1 MNQLEKYRNNIL
13 LKCLVGSHCY
23 GLAHEASDED
33 FRGIFILPESD
44 YKEQDSRLIINKPFL
59 NQINDEKNNE
69 VYYELKRFLE
79 LLSQGNPNCVEILFL
94 EKEFYKI
101 KNPILTPIFLNKRIF
116 LNKKFANSLLG
127 FIDSQ
132 IKKATGAN
140 KKSFNPVDKELKTP
154 LDFCYLV
161 SNKNKS
167 ITTPLKNFL
176 AKNNIKQQA
185 CGISKIPHTR
195 DNYNLFHDKKQQRLF
210 FDVNI
215 FGKIEL
221 EIRRKFKLKKGLFY
235 KGIELEDKSSN
246 MLRLSEIP
254 LHEKSIAQFT
264 FNAQSYTDY
273 LNDYHQ
279 YWNWV
284 KERNEDRY
292 IQNQLAS
299 KGYDTKNMSHCYR
312 LLMMLE
318 YYLDNNTLK
327 VDAQDKE
334 TIWKIKAGDFI
345 YGDLIKII
353 NEKYKNLKERIKN
366 SNLENGCDINLLNE
380 IEINIRNNYYSIKKV
395 KIIPEDK
402 RKKSP
407 YKDNHGQEIFEG
419 DIIGT
424 YCYNKSQSHK
434 VEFTEEDGWRAGGY
448 KIDSI
453 YFMGGGKYFK
463 ILI

>member
-1 MNQLEKYRNNIL
+1 MNQLEQYRNNVL

-23 GLAHEASDED
+23 GLAHDKSDED

-44 YKEQDSRLIINKPFL
+44 YNKQDSRLLINQPFL
-59 NQINDEKNNE
+59 NQIQDEKNNE

-101 KNPILTPIFLNKRIF
+101 KNPILAPIFEQKQIF

-132 IKKATGAN
+132 IRKATGAN

-154 LDFCYLV
+154 LDFCFLV
-161 SNKNKS
+161 STKNKS
-167 ITTPLKNFL
+167 ITTPLKEFL
-176 AKNNIKQQA
+176 TKNNIKQQA
-185 CGISKIPHTR
+185 CGISKIPSTR

-210 FDVNI
+210 FDVNL
-215 FGKIEL
+215 FGKAEL
-221 EIRRKFKLKKGLFY
+221 AFRRKFNLKKGLHY
-235 KGIELEDKSSN
+235 KGIELENKSSN

-254 LHEKSIAQFT
+254 KGEKSIAQFT

-299 KGYDTKNMSHCYR
+299 KGYDTKNMAHCYR
-312 LLMMLE
+312 LLKMLE
-318 YYLDNNTLK
+318 YYLDNNNLV

-334 TIWKIKAGDFI
+334 TIWKIKEGEFV
-345 YGDLIKII
+345 YEDLIKII
-353 NEKYKNLKERIKN
+353 NEKYQTLKVRIKESIIMN
-366 SNLENGCDINLLNE
+366 DCDINILNK
-380 IEINIRNNYYSIKKV
+380 IEIDIRRNYYNIQDSIF
-395 KIIPEDK
+395 DK

-407 YKDNHGQEIFEG
+407 YKDNHGQEIYEG
-419 DIIGT
+419 DTVST
-424 YCYNKSQSHK
+424 YYNNKIKTHIVKYS
-434 VEFTEEDGWRAGGY
+434 EYDGWRAGGY
-448 KIDSI
+448 NLYDI
-453 YFMGGGKYFK
+453 YFTGGGKDFK
-463 ILI
+463 IIQ

>member
-1 MNQLEKYRNNIL
+1 MTQLEQYRNNVL

-23 GLAHEASDED
+23 GLAHEKSDED

-44 YKEQDSRLIINKPFL
+44 YEKQDSRLLIHTPFL
-59 NQINDEKNNE
+59 NQIQDEKNNE

-101 KNPILTPIFLNKRIF
+101 KNPILIPLFKDKKLF
-116 LNKKFANSLLG
+116 LNKKFANALLG

-132 IKKATGAN
+132 IRKATGAN

-154 LDFCYLV
+154 LDFCFLV

-167 ITTPLKNFL
+167 ITTPLKEFL
-176 AKNNIKQQA
+176 VKNNIKQQA
-185 CGISKIPHTR
+185 CGISKIPSTR

-215 FGKIEL
+215 FGKVEL
-221 EIRRKFKLKKGLFY
+221 SIRKKFNLKKGLHY

-254 LHEKSIAQFT
+254 KGEKSIAQFT

-299 KGYDTKNMSHCYR
+299 KGYDTKNMAHCYR
-312 LLMMLE
+312 LLKMLE
-318 YYLDNNTLK
+318 YYLDNNNLV

-334 TIWKIKAGDFI
+334 TIWKIKEREFV
-345 YGDLIKII
+345 YEDLIKII
-353 NEKYKNLKERIKN
+353 NEKYQTLKNRIKEADIAN
-366 SNLENGCDINLLNE
+366 DCDINILNN
-380 IEINIRNNYYSIKKV
+380 IEIDIRRNYYN
-395 KIIPEDK
+395 K

-407 YKDNHGQEIFEG
+407 YKDNHGQEIYEG
-419 DIIGT
+419 DTVST
-424 YCYNKSQSHK
+424 YCDNKIKTHIVKYS
-434 VEFTEEDGWRAGGY
+434 EYDGWRAGGY
-448 KIDSI
+448 KLNAI
-453 YFMGGGKYFK
+453 YFVGGGKDFK
-463 ILI
+463 IVQ